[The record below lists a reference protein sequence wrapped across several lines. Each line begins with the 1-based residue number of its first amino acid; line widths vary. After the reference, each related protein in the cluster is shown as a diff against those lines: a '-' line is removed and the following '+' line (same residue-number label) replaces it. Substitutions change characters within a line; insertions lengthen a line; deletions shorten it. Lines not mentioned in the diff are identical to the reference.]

1 MWQSDEKD
9 QGFGSIAR
17 CAMAKYQLLVSSFT
31 AGIGLLNKQGN
42 LHGYQI
48 ADPYRWLE
56 DPNSANTK
64 SFVEAQNKVTK
75 DYLSKDK
82 NAKAYKAEFDKST
95 LMKKYPY
102 QKGKNQPDVYYQE
115 SLTSKREMFFDVNS
129 LSKDGT
135 TTISTIRSLP
145 LDNALCKAGAQL
157 KDTIEDVKFQEMAW
171 TRDNSGFSTWY
182 VCNIYRLSNA
192 DGNEG
197 GSNAKTDANGNPM
210 LYYHKVGTPQSED
223 RLMFKSTNSDDKAY
237 MPTITDDG
245 LWLILGIAG
254 GSSEASKM
262 HIAPMT
268 QSKGVPE
275 KLAFTKVVDNFD
287 AAYYYLANEGKTFY
301 FVTTL
306 NAPRY
311 RVATYNLD
319 APKRGFVDLIPQ
331 HETKIPGNVILLGK
345 DKVAINY
352 LNYSKSDVVI
362 HDLKTGRRE
371 RDISSVLPV
380 GSVYS
385 MSSPYNSTE
394 LFIKLISYISPSTNY
409 HYEYTTGKL
418 TPLHEPDLPGWNSS
432 EYQVR
437 SILVPSKDGVQFPLT
452 VVARK
457 DINLDGSQPALLY
470 GYGGFGINSTPKFDP
485 LWVVFMKHFR
495 GVVAIA
501 GIRGGGEYGE
511 TWHQDGMLHKKQ
523 NSFDDFQSAARYLV
537 KEGYTKPEL
546 LTIEG
551 ASNGGLLVAAT
562 FNQAPEL
569 FGCALATVGV
579 MDMLRF
585 HKFTVGNFWIQ
596 EYGNPDVKA
605 DFEYLRKYS
614 PLHNVCSKKAY
625 PAMLLK
631 TGLNDDR
638 VVPAHSYKLAAE
650 LQYKLPNNPNPLMLL
665 VDDNS
670 GHGSASNAQV
680 VNEMIADLSFMA
692 LSLKLKWYP

>member
-1 MWQSDEKD
+1 MHS
-9 QGFGSIAR
+9 SI
-17 CAMAKYQLLVSSFT
+17 CNLFLVFVAST
-31 AGIGLLNKQGN
+31 AGIGLLNKQDTVVWGFALPADPSRPN
-42 LHGYQI
+42 SDLRGKGDQLPESTPWKYPTVFRNESTKETLHGYQI

-82 NAKAYKAEFDKST
+82 NAKAYKAEFDKFST
-95 LMKKYPY
+95 YPTADLPEKVNNKYFTFVTAP
-102 QKGKNQPDVYYQE
+102 GKDQPDVYYQE
-115 SLTSKREMFFDVNS
+115 STHSFSPSGDFFAYAISVGGSDM
-129 LSKDGT
+129 
-135 TTISTIRSLP
+135 STIHIRCVE
-145 LDNALCKAGAQL
+145 DNALCKAGAQL
-157 KDTIEDVKFQEMAW
+157 KDTIEQVKFPSMAW
-171 TRDNSGFSTWY
+171 TRDNSGFFYMVEAMPKRTQ
-182 VCNIYRLSNA
+182 R
-192 DGNEG
+192 
-197 GSNAKTDANGNPM
+197 KPM

-245 LWLILGIAG
+245 LWLILGIVG

-275 KLAFTKVVDNFD
+275 KLALTKVVDNFD
-287 AAYYYLANEGKTFY
+287 AAYYYIANEGKPS
-301 FVTTL
+301 TL
-306 NAPRY
+306 
-311 RVATYNLD
+311 VATYNLD

-345 DKVAINY
+345 DKLAISY

-380 GSVYS
+380 A
-385 MSSPYNSTE
+385 
-394 LFIKLISYISPSTNY
+394 
-409 HYEYTTGKL
+409 
-418 TPLHEPDLPGWNSS
+418 
-432 EYQVR
+432 
-437 SILVPSKDGVQFPLT
+437 LVPTIIMSTLPATDTAHKPTYQAGIVLNIKWRKFPLT

-457 DINLDGSQPALLY
+457 DIKLDGSQPALLY

-501 GIRGGGEYGE
+501 GIRGGSEYGE

-523 NSFDDFQSAARYLV
+523 NSFDDFQ
-537 KEGYTKPEL
+537 T
-546 LTIEG
+546 
-551 ASNGGLLVAAT
+551 
-562 FNQAPEL
+562 PEL

-585 HKFTVGNFWIQ
+585 HKFTIGNFWIQ

-605 DFEYLRKYS
+605 DFDKK
-614 PLHNVCSKKAY
+614 VC

-680 VNEMIADLSFMA
+680 FNEMIADLSFMA